1 MLKDWWRVLR
11 REIRK
16 VEQGIDP
23 IFVIRDPA
31 VNERIDLPN
40 ERDKHHFSDGFGR
53 FLMRTH
59 GRFSPIAQ
67 DLIDIFET
75 PKPGPIRLAG

>member
-1 MLKDWWRVLR
+1 MAKNV
-11 REIRK
+11 
-16 VEQGIDP
+16 
-23 IFVIRDPA
+23 
-31 VNERIDLPN
+31 RIDLPN